1 MNTMTSL
8 RGATFCIALLTPS
21 FAGATLPLITDDA
34 GTVGKGHFQLEVN
47 AQYDHDQEHRVTT
60 TGGQVDPIFTY
71 GIADSIDLV
80 LITPY
85 LWINEKSNLGK
96 SSEKGLSDATVD
108 VKFRVFEKD
117 GLSFAV
123 KPGLSLPTGDDDKGL
138 GTGKLGYHIYFIG
151 TKETGP
157 WSFSANL
164 GYIRNETNVDTDER
178 DIWHA
183 SVSTIYTINDRW
195 KIAAD
200 LVAERNTS
208 KDNDNDPVYALGG
221 VIFSLTKDIDLD
233 LGLKAGLTSSATD
246 WSLLAGATFR
256 F

>member
-1 MNTMTSL
+1 MDTRISIC
-8 RGATFCIALLTPS
+8 RFAFCLALFTPAA
-21 FAGATLPLITDDA
+21 AGAALPLITDDA

-47 AQYDHDQEHRVTT
+47 AQYDHDNSHGVTT
-60 TGGQVDPIFTY
+60 TGGQVAPIFTY
-71 GIADSIDLV
+71 GLTDSIDLV

-85 LWINEKSNLGK
+85 LWINEKSNLTK
-96 SSEKGLSDATVD
+96 SSENGPADATVD
-108 VKFRVFEKD
+108 VKFRFFEKD
-117 GLSFAV
+117 GLSFAI

-138 GTGKLGYHIYFIG
+138 GTGKWGYHVYLIG

-164 GYIRNETNVDTDER
+164 GYIRNETNADTDER
-178 DIWHA
+178 NIWHV
-183 SVSTIYTINDRW
+183 SVATFYTLKDRW

-200 LVAERNTS
+200 LVAERNTG
-208 KDNDNDPVYALGG
+208 KDADNDPVYALGG

-233 LGLKAGLTSSATD
+233 LGVKAGLTSSATD
-246 WSLLAGATFR
+246 WSLLTGATFR